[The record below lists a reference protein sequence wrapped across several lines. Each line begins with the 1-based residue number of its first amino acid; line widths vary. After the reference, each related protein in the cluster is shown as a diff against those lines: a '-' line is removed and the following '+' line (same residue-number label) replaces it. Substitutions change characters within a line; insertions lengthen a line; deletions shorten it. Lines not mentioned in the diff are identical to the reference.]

1 MELSLLFKQ
10 ELNVNTD
17 ASATI
22 KVENFKVVFMFLSLI
37 LFWAQKYIKRIELK
51 RIIQDF

>member
-1 MELSLLFKQ
+1 MELSSLFKQ

-22 KVENFKVVFMFLSLI
+22 NVENFKVVFMFLSLI
-37 LFWAQKYIKRIELK
+37 LFHVQNYIKELS
-51 RIIQDF
+51 